1 MEKAAHTTETRSP
14 WTVKKVVRHG
24 RGDAC
29 VDEAFG
35 PRKFELVKSW
45 GRAVSDG
52 INNGP
57 SQRQQRNDRDM
68 KYKDVHCPSLY
79 SISITATLTTNA
91 KRVLAIASMNAILKQ
106 NQRVRV
112 PD

>member
-1 MEKAAHTTETRSP
+1 MEKAAHTTETRLP

-29 VDEAFG
+29 VDEAFR
-35 PRKFELVKSW
+35 PHKFELVKSW

-57 SQRQQRNDRDM
+57 SQCQQRNDRDM

-79 SISITATLTTNA
+79 
-91 KRVLAIASMNAILKQ
+91 
-106 NQRVRV
+106 
-112 PD
+112 